1 MSIARVNATNR
12 TVLALIGL
20 VLLAAGVGGL
30 LLSLDLIGGG
40 TGRRPVVPDLVAG
53 FIIGTSW
60 LPWSAAAAA
69 LVVALLG
76 LWWLLAQF
84 RVDWPTQLDLT
95 GDRPDGTTTLA
106 AGALTDAV
114 EDDAASIRG
123 VTGASASL
131 RSQPTRRLDLT
142 VDLAAFA
149 DLGEVRRRLE
159 QQTATRT
166 RQVIDQPNLPIWI
179 ELRPTRRERR
189 LVQ

>member
-1 MSIARVNATNR
+1 MSVGRVNATNR
-12 TVLALIGL
+12 TVLVLIGL
-20 VLLAAGVGGL
+20 VLLAVGVGGL

-53 FIIGTSW
+53 FVIGTYW
-60 LPWSAAAAA
+60 LPWAAAAAA

-95 GDRPDGTTTLA
+95 GDRRDGTTTLA

-179 ELRPTRRERR
+179 EFRPTRRERR

>member
-1 MSIARVNATNR
+1 MSAARVNATNR

-30 LLSLDLIGGG
+30 LLSLNLIANE
-40 TGRRPVVPDLVAG
+40 TGQSPVVPDTVAG
-53 FIIGTSW
+53 FVARTSW
-60 LPWSAAAAA
+60 LPWAAAAA
-69 LVVALLG
+69 AVVVALLG

-84 RVDWPTQLDLT
+84 RVDWPGQLDLT
-95 GDRPDGTTTLA
+95 GDRPDGTTTLT

-131 RSQPTRRLDLT
+131 RSKPARRLDLT

-159 QQTATRT
+159 QQTAART
-166 RQVIDQPNLPIWI
+166 RQVIDQPSLPIRI

-189 LVQ
+189 LVR

>member
-1 MSIARVNATNR
+1 
-12 TVLALIGL
+12 
-20 VLLAAGVGGL
+20 
-30 LLSLDLIGGG
+30 
-40 TGRRPVVPDLVAG
+40 
-53 FIIGTSW
+53 
-60 LPWSAAAAA
+60 
-69 LVVALLG
+69 LLG

-95 GDRPDGTTTLA
+95 GDRPDGNTTLP

-114 EDDAASIRG
+114 EDDAASILG

-131 RSQPTRRLDLT
+131 RSQLTRRLDLT

-159 QQTATRT
+159 QQTVTRT
-166 RQVIDQPNLPIWI
+166 RQVIDQPTMPIWI
-179 ELRPTRRERR
+179 EVRPTRRERR

>member
-1 MSIARVNATNR
+1 MSVARVNATNR
-12 TVLALIGL
+12 TVLVLIGL
-20 VLLAAGVGGL
+20 VLLAVGVGGL
-30 LLSLDLIGGG
+30 LLSLDLIAGG
-40 TGRRPVVPDLVAG
+40 TGLWPVVPDLVVG
-53 FIIGTSW
+53 FVIGTSW
-60 LPWSAAAAA
+60 LPWAVAAAAV
-69 LVVALLG
+69 VVALLG

-95 GDRPDGTTTLA
+95 GDRTDGTTTLA

>member
-1 MSIARVNATNR
+1 MSVARVNATNR
-12 TVLALIGL
+12 TVLVLIGL
-20 VLLAAGVGGL
+20 VLLAVGVGGL
-30 LLSLDLIGGG
+30 LLSLDLTGGA
-40 TGRRPVVPDLVAG
+40 TGRLPVVPDLVAG
-53 FIIGTSW
+53 FVIGTAW
-60 LPWSAAAAA
+60 LPWAAAAAA

-131 RSQPTRRLDLT
+131 RSQPTRRLDLAID
-142 VDLAAFA
+142 VAAFA

>member
-1 MSIARVNATNR
+1 MSVARVNATNR
-12 TVLALIGL
+12 TLLVLIGL
-20 VLLAAGVGGL
+20 VLLAVGVGGL

-179 ELRPTRRERR
+179 EFRPTRRERR

>member
-1 MSIARVNATNR
+1 MSVARVNATNR
-12 TVLALIGL
+12 TVLVLIGL
-20 VLLAAGVGGL
+20 VLVAAGVGGL
-30 LLSLDLIGGG
+30 LLSLDLTGGG
-40 TGRRPVVPDLVAG
+40 TGLWPVVPDLVAG
-53 FIIGTSW
+53 FVIGTSW
-60 LPWSAAAAA
+60 LPWAVAAAAV
-69 LVVALLG
+69 VVALLG

>member
-1 MSIARVNATNR
+1 MSVARVNATNR
-12 TVLALIGL
+12 TLLVLIGL
-20 VLLAAGVGGL
+20 VLLAVGVGGL
-30 LLSLDLIGGG
+30 LLSLDLTGGG

>member
-1 MSIARVNATNR
+1 MSAARVNATNR

-30 LLSLDLIGGG
+30 LLSLNLIADG
-40 TGRRPVVPDLVAG
+40 TGQWPVVPDSVVEFATS
-53 FIIGTSW
+53 TSW
-60 LPWSAAAAA
+60 LPWAAAAA
-69 LVVALLG
+69 AVVVALLG

-84 RVDWPTQLDLT
+84 RVDWPGQLDLT
-95 GDRPDGTTTLA
+95 GDRPDGTTTLT

-114 EDDAASIRG
+114 EEDAASIRG
-123 VTGASASL
+123 VTGASANL

-142 VDLAAFA
+142 VNLAAFA

-159 QQTATRT
+159 QQTAART
-166 RQVIDQPNLPIWI
+166 RQVIDQPNLPIRI

>member
-1 MSIARVNATNR
+1 MNATNR

-30 LLSLDLIGGG
+30 LLSLNLIADG
-40 TGRRPVVPDLVAG
+40 TGQWPVVPDSVVEFATS
-53 FIIGTSW
+53 TSW
-60 LPWSAAAAA
+60 LPWAAAAA
-69 LVVALLG
+69 AVVVALLG

-84 RVDWPTQLDLT
+84 RVDWPGQLDLT

-114 EDDAASIRG
+114 EEDAASIRG
-123 VTGASASL
+123 VTGASANL

-142 VDLAAFA
+142 VNLAAFA

-159 QQTATRT
+159 QQTAART
-166 RQVIDQPNLPIWI
+166 RQVIDQPNLPIRI

>member
-1 MSIARVNATNR
+1 
-12 TVLALIGL
+12 
-20 VLLAAGVGGL
+20 
-30 LLSLDLIGGG
+30 
-40 TGRRPVVPDLVAG
+40 
-53 FIIGTSW
+53 
-60 LPWSAAAAA
+60 
-69 LVVALLG
+69 LLG

-106 AGALTDAV
+106 VGALTDAV

-149 DLGEVRRRLE
+149 DLGEVRGRLE

>member
-1 MSIARVNATNR
+1 MSTARVNATNR
-12 TVLALIGL
+12 VVLALIGL

-30 LLSLDLIGGG
+30 LLSFILIAHG
-40 TGRRPVVPDLVAG
+40 TGLWLVVPDLVVEFA
-53 FIIGTSW
+53 TSTWW
-60 LPWSAAAAA
+60 LPWAVAAAAV
-69 LVVALLG
+69 VVALLG

-84 RVDWPTQLDLT
+84 RVDWPSQLDLT

-106 AGALTDAV
+106 VGALTDAV

-123 VTGASASL
+123 VTDASASL

-159 QQTATRT
+159 QQTVART
-166 RQVIDQPNLPIWI
+166 RQVIDQPNLPIRI

>member
-1 MSIARVNATNR
+1 MSVARVNATNR
-12 TVLALIGL
+12 TLLVLIGL
-20 VLLAAGVGGL
+20 VLLAVGVGGL
-30 LLSLDLIGGG
+30 LLSLDLTGGG

-179 ELRPTRRERR
+179 EFRPTRRERR

>member
-1 MSIARVNATNR
+1 MSVARVNAINR

-20 VLLAAGVGGL
+20 VLVAAGVGGL
-30 LLSLDLIGGG
+30 LLSSDMIANG
-40 TGRRPVVPDLVAG
+40 TRQWPVVPDLVVE
-53 FIIGTSW
+53 FVNSTSW
-60 LPWSAAAAA
+60 LPWAAAAA
-69 LVVALLG
+69 AVVVALLG

-84 RVDWPTQLDLT
+84 RVDWPSQLDLT

-106 AGALTDAV
+106 TGALTDAV

-123 VTGASASL
+123 VTGASANL
-131 RSQPTRRLDLT
+131 RSQPTRRLELT

-159 QQTATRT
+159 QQTVART
-166 RQVIDQPNLPIWI
+166 RQVIDQPNLPIRI

>member
-1 MSIARVNATNR
+1 MSVGRVNATNR
-12 TVLALIGL
+12 TVLVLIGL
-20 VLLAAGVGGL
+20 VLLAVGVGGL

-179 ELRPTRRERR
+179 EFRPTRRERR

>member
-1 MSIARVNATNR
+1 MSMARVNATNR

-20 VLLAAGVGGL
+20 VLMAAGVGGL
-30 LLSLDLIGGG
+30 LLSFTLIANG
-40 TGRRPVVPDLVAG
+40 TGRWPVVPDPVVEFAT
-53 FIIGTSW
+53 GTSW
-60 LPWSAAAAA
+60 LPWAAAAA
-69 LVVALLG
+69 AVVIALLG
-76 LWWLLAQF
+76 LLWLLAQF
-84 RVDWPTQLDLT
+84 RVDWPGQLDLT

-123 VTGASASL
+123 VMGASASL
-131 RSQPTRRLDLT
+131 RSQPTRRLDLI
-142 VDLAAFA
+142 VNLAAFA

-159 QQTATRT
+159 QQTVART
-166 RQVIDQPNLPIWI
+166 RQVIDQPYLPIRI

>member
-1 MSIARVNATNR
+1 MSTARVNATNR
-12 TVLALIGL
+12 TVLVLIGL

-30 LLSLDLIGGG
+30 LLSVDLIAGG
-40 TGRRPVVPDLVAG
+40 TGRWPVVPDPVTGFAAG
-53 FIIGTSW
+53 TWW
-60 LPWSAAAAA
+60 LPWAVAAAA
-69 LVVALLG
+69 VVAALLG

-131 RSQPTRRLDLT
+131 RSQPIQRLDLT
-142 VDLAAFA
+142 VDLAAAA
-149 DLGEVRRRLE
+149 DVSEIRRRLE
-159 QQTATRT
+159 QQTAART
-166 RQVIDQPNLPIWI
+166 RKVIDQPNLPIWI
-179 ELRPTRRERR
+179 ELRPTRREWR
-189 LVQ
+189 LIQ